1 MRKTVF
7 ATAALAA
14 LTITGSVIATT
25 TPASAIVVCNREGDC
40 WHTDRRYRYPGDRTF
55 YTYHPDEWYFH
66 QTWSSD
72 RHWRDYNRGRGYW
85 KGGVWVTF

>member
-1 MRKTVF
+1 MHKSLL

-14 LTITGSVIATT
+14 MTVMGSVMATT
-25 TPASAIVVCNREGDC
+25 APASAAVVCNREGDC
-40 WHTDRRYRYPGDRTF
+40 WHTDRRYHYPGSG

-66 QTWSSD
+66 QTFGSD
-72 RHWRDYNRGRGYW
+72 RHWREYNRGRGYW